1 MKVLLKADVPG
12 VGKAGEVKEVKDG
25 FARNYLIPR
34 GLAVEATKSVL
45 KTLQTQRAVR
55 EEKLSR
61 QKKESEALLKRI
73 SASPVVIKV
82 KAGEAGKIFGSVTNT
97 TIAAELSAR
106 YNAEFDKHWITL
118 DSTLKR
124 LGVYKVALHLPGGV
138 KGEIVV
144 KLEAE

>member
-118 DSTLKR
+118 DSPLKR